1 LAAEQ
6 LKFGRLTIGDEAVW
20 IKALIWPAPAP
31 LCPGKP
37 QLISQQFFLGSLQ
50 KSFRRN
56 IFRTLAQMKK

>member
-1 LAAEQ
+1 MLRIDALGPWSLDLACTSSS
-6 LKFGRLTIGDEAVW
+6 L
-20 IKALIWPAPAP
+20 
-31 LCPGKP
+31 PGQP